1 MYTSVL
7 LCINIVSNKPQVQ
20 YTECYYNRFRYA
32 KDNATVRSNI
42 ILTIISSEKNIQLN
56 LNRNRNLN
64 IDCLQSYWLFVDSS
78 IYRINFYTAKSRAV
92 PNMSGLWKPLFCL
105 FRADQNHWMYVIS
118 FWLCLLLSLL
128 MLFFMYL
135 KTCLTIFQVSVL
147 RAHE

>member
-1 MYTSVL
+1 MYQTSRRFSIQNVIIIVL
-7 LCINIVSNKPQVQ
+7 DMPKTTRRMGRLVRAPLP
-20 YTECYYNRFRYA
+20 
-32 KDNATVRSNI
+32 VRSNI